1 MIMRKIWREV
11 FRPVR
16 RMLAAEAD
24 LAVSRAV
31 GTSNTQA
38 LRDLQA
44 DERFNRQA
52 LHDIASILFG
62 GPGISEHAGQDAVG
76 LVIPTCDRPQSL
88 RRALASV
95 AAQSRRPDKVIVV
108 NDGQERIENIVLE
121 FSGRLAISVLHT
133 GHPYSGP
140 SAARNLALDM
150 LDTPLVAFLDDDNLM
165 WPRWVERAAAFLESD
180 PKIDII
186 YGVQLRDAEFSRTTK
201 NWFLVPFDFEELKK
215 GNYIDLNQLMHRKSV
230 TRFDPL
236 LKRLVDWDYVLRL
249 IDSRPDRIVPVDAIS
264 SLYLASG
271 FDRISVALWPPDN
284 GRSIAER
291 EGAAGA
297 ALPAGARV
305 CSCCNFTGNFL
316 PGPDGRPN
324 AGCPQCGSLERHR
337 FLQLMGPLLRSRWVP
352 ETRPFERA
360 ALVEVAPSSAT
371 LPFRRL
377 FGNSKTV
384 DADPQADGRVV
395 DIVASLTELPFPG
408 EYADVLLAL
417 HVLEHIPDDRKAMAE
432 IARVLA
438 PTGVAVLQVPLSDRD
453 TTDEAVLDTP
463 EERVAR
469 YGQADH
475 VRLYGNDF
483 LARLNEA
490 GLVCAAVSPRDS
502 MSSVSIESYGLLP
515 DQALVFAVRLDA
527 PRARECLEYF
537 VSSLTRQTWTGQ
549 PGKA

>member
-31 GTSNTQA
+31 EKFNAQA
-38 LRDLQA
+38 LRDLRA

-62 GPGISEHAGQDAVG
+62 GPETFDHAGQDAVG

-108 NDGQERIENIVLE
+108 NDGQERIENIVEE
-121 FSGRLAISVLHT
+121 FSGRLAISVLRT
-133 GHPYSGP
+133 EHPYSGP
-140 SAARNLALDM
+140 SVARNLALDM

-165 WPRWVERAAAFLESD
+165 WPRWMERATAFLKSD

-186 YGVQLRDAEFSRTTK
+186 YGVQLRDAEFSKTTK
-201 NWFLVPFDFEELKK
+201 NWFLVPFDFEELKQ
-215 GNYIDLNQLMHRKSV
+215 GNYIDLNQLMHRRSA
-230 TRFDPL
+230 TRFDPA
-236 LKRLVDWDYVLRL
+236 LKRLIDWDYVLRL
-249 IDSRPDRIVPVDAIS
+249 IDSWPDRIVPVDAIS

-271 FDRISVALWPPDN
+271 FDRISVALWPPDLDS
-284 GRSIAER
+284 GIAER

-297 ALPAGARV
+297 PLPVGACV
-305 CSCCNFTGNFL
+305 CSCCNFTGQFL
-316 PGPDGRPN
+316 PGPDGRPS

-337 FLQLMGPLLRSRWVP
+337 FLQLMGPLLRGRWVP

-360 ALVEVAPSSAT
+360 ALVEVAPSFAT

-384 DADPQADGRVV
+384 DADPHADGRVV
-395 DIVASLTELPFPG
+395 DIVASLTDLPFPG
-408 EYADVLLAL
+408 DYADVLLAL

-483 LARLNEA
+483 FARLNEA
-490 GLVCAAVSPRDS
+490 GLTCAAVSPRES
-502 MSSVSIESYGLLP
+502 MSSGSMERYGLLP
-515 DQALVFAVRLDA
+515 DQALVFAVRFDA
-527 PRARECLEYF
+527 PRAKECLEYF
-537 VSSLTRQTWTGQ
+537 VSSLTRQT
-549 PGKA
+549 

>member
-1 MIMRKIWREV
+1 MRKIWREV

-31 GTSNTQA
+31 EKSNMQA
-38 LRDLQA
+38 LHDLQA

-62 GPGISEHAGQDAVG
+62 GLGTPDHAGQDAVG

-88 RRALASV
+88 RRALTSV
-95 AAQSRRPDKVIVV
+95 AAQSRR
-108 NDGQERIENIVLE
+108 
-121 FSGRLAISVLHT
+121 
-133 GHPYSGP
+133 HPYSGP
-140 SAARNLALDM
+140 SAARNLALDV

-165 WPRWVERAAAFLESD
+165 WPRWIERAAAFLESD

-186 YGVQLRDAEFSRTTK
+186 YGVQLRDAEFSKTTK
-201 NWFLVPFDFEELKK
+201 NWFLVPFDFEELKQ
-215 GNYIDLNQLMHRKSV
+215 GNYIDLNQLMHCKSA

-236 LKRLVDWDYVLRL
+236 LKRLIDWDYVLRL

-271 FDRISVALWPPDN
+271 FDRISVALWPPDL

-291 EGAAGA
+291 EGATGA
-297 ALPAGARV
+297 PLPAGACV
-305 CSCCNFTGNFL
+305 CSCCNFTGKFL

-377 FGNSKTV
+377 FGISKTV

-395 DIVASLTELPFPG
+395 DIVASLTDLPFPG
-408 EYADVLLAL
+408 DYADVLLAL

-438 PTGVAVLQVPLSDRD
+438 PTGVAILQVPLSDRD
-453 TTDEAVLDTP
+453 TTDEALLDTA

-483 LARLNEA
+483 FARLNEA
-490 GLVCAAVSPRDS
+490 GLTCAAVSPRDS
-502 MSSVSIESYGLLP
+502 MSSESIERYGLLP
-515 DQALVFAVRLDA
+515 DQALVFAVRFDA
-527 PRARECLEYF
+527 TRAKECLEYF

-549 PGKA
+549 PRKA

>member
-31 GTSNTQA
+31 GKFNAQA
-38 LRDLQA
+38 LRDLRA

-62 GPGISEHAGQDAVG
+62 GPETFDHAGQDAVG

-108 NDGQERIENIVLE
+108 NDGQERIENIVGE
-121 FSGRLAISVLHT
+121 FSGRLAISVLRT
-133 GHPYSGP
+133 EHPYSGP
-140 SAARNLALDM
+140 SVARNLALDM

-165 WPRWVERAAAFLESD
+165 WPRWVERATAFLESD

-186 YGVQLRDAEFSRTTK
+186 YGVQLRDAEFSKTTK
-201 NWFLVPFDFEELKK
+201 NWFLVPFDFQELKQ
-215 GNYIDLNQLMHRKSV
+215 GNYIDLNQLMHRRSA
-230 TRFDPL
+230 TRFDPA
-236 LKRLVDWDYVLRL
+236 LKRLIDWDYVLRL

-264 SLYLASG
+264 
-271 FDRISVALWPPDN
+271 
-284 GRSIAER
+284 
-291 EGAAGA
+291 
-297 ALPAGARV
+297 
-305 CSCCNFTGNFL
+305 
-316 PGPDGRPN
+316 
-324 AGCPQCGSLERHR
+324 
-337 FLQLMGPLLRSRWVP
+337 LRGRWVP

-395 DIVASLTELPFPG
+395 DIVASLTDLPFPG
-408 EYADVLLAL
+408 DYADVLLAL

-483 LARLNEA
+483 FARLNEA
-490 GLVCAAVSPRDS
+490 GLTCAAVSPRES
-502 MSSVSIESYGLLP
+502 MSSGSMERYGLLP
-515 DQALVFAVRLDA
+515 DQALVFAVRFDA
-527 PRARECLEYF
+527 PRAKECLEYF
-537 VSSLTRQTWTGQ
+537 VSSLTRQT
-549 PGKA
+549 

>member
-1 MIMRKIWREV
+1 MIMRKIWQEV

-31 GTSNTQA
+31 EKFNAQA
-38 LRDLQA
+38 LRDLRA

-62 GPGISEHAGQDAVG
+62 GPETFDHAGQDAVG

-108 NDGQERIENIVLE
+108 NDGQERIENIVGE
-121 FSGRLAISVLHT
+121 FSGRLAISILRT
-133 GHPYSGP
+133 EHPYSGP
-140 SAARNLALDM
+140 SVARNLALDM
-150 LDTPLVAFLDDDNLM
+150 LDTPLLAFLDDDNLM
-165 WPRWVERAAAFLESD
+165 WPRWMERAAAFLESD

-186 YGVQLRDAEFSRTTK
+186 YGVQLRDAEFSKTTK
-201 NWFLVPFDFEELKK
+201 NWFLVPFDFEELKQ
-215 GNYIDLNQLMHRKSV
+215 GNYIDLNQLMHRRSA
-230 TRFDPL
+230 TRFDPA
-236 LKRLVDWDYVLRL
+236 LKRLIDWDYVLRL

-271 FDRISVALWPPDN
+271 FDRISVALWPPDL
-284 GRSIAER
+284 GSGIAER

-297 ALPAGARV
+297 PLPVGACV
-305 CSCCNFTGNFL
+305 CSCCNFTGKFL
-316 PGPDGRPN
+316 PGPDGRPS

-337 FLQLMGPLLRSRWVP
+337 FLQLMGPLLRGRWVP
-352 ETRPFERA
+352 ETRPFERT

-395 DIVASLTELPFPG
+395 DIVASLTDLPFPG
-408 EYADVLLAL
+408 DYADVLLAL

-483 LARLNEA
+483 FARLNEA
-490 GLVCAAVSPRDS
+490 GLTCAAVSPRES
-502 MSSVSIESYGLLP
+502 MSSGSMERYGLLP
-515 DQALVFAVRLDA
+515 DQALVFAVRFDA
-527 PRARECLEYF
+527 PRAKECLEYF
-537 VSSLTRQTWTGQ
+537 FSSLTRQT
-549 PGKA
+549 